1 MLPSRAHLPVKVDK
15 MPSFVY
21 YNGHMSNQVSTI
33 AAGLSVLD
41 MQLLHQLGD
50 RIKRMRKAR
59 RLGTVAMAQQAGISR
74 TTLYAVESG
83 DPNVSMGTYLRVM
96 ACLGIS
102 GELAMVAS
110 DVIQPTQAGT
120 AAGRSHRPRPSV
132 QVIVSTDT
140 TRHQV
145 QDLQS
150 LALHAAAVRLV
161 KGDPVLRDQASR
173 VVTRW
178 LSDDPTNRSA
188 PLWQEWQT
196 ILQTGAFRRASGRS
210 VHAQQ
215 LRQASP
221 LTTVLP
227 AEMRRSILNEIS
239 QLKAG
244 VVLGEPTSAVES

>member
-1 MLPSRAHLPVKVDK
+1 
-15 MPSFVY
+15 
-21 YNGHMSNQVSTI
+21 MSAQTSTTST
-33 AAGLSVLD
+33 GLSVLD
-41 MQLLHQLGD
+41 LQLLHQLGD
-50 RIKRMRKAR
+50 RIKRMRKTR
-59 RLGTVAMAQQAGISR
+59 GLGTVAMAHQVGISR

-110 DVIQPTQAGT
+110 DVMQPAQADT
-120 AAGRSHRPRPSV
+120 AAGRSHRPRPTV
-132 QVIVSTDT
+132 QVTVSTDT

-150 LALHAAAVRLV
+150 LALHGAAVRLV
-161 KGDPVLRDQASR
+161 KADSMLRDQASR
-173 VVTRW
+173 VVQKW
-178 LSDDPTNRSA
+178 LNDDPTSRSA
-188 PLWQEWQT
+188 PLWQEWQM
-196 ILQTGAFRRASGRS
+196 ILKTGSFRRASGRS

-221 LTTVLP
+221 LTTILP
-227 AEMRRSILNEIS
+227 PAMRLSILQEVS

-244 VVLGEPTSAVES
+244 LVLGEPTAAAGS

>member
-1 MLPSRAHLPVKVDK
+1 MSEQLSSPPS
-15 MPSFVY
+15 
-21 YNGHMSNQVSTI
+21 
-33 AAGLSVLD
+33 GLSVLD

-50 RIKRMRKAR
+50 RIKRTRKAR
-59 RLGTVAMAQQAGISR
+59 GLGTVAVARQAGMSR

-83 DPNVSMGTYLRVM
+83 DPNASMGSYLRVM
-96 ACLGIS
+96 ACLGLS

-110 DVIQPTQAGT
+110 DVMQTAQADT
-120 AAGRSHRPRPSV
+120 AAGRSLRPRPVV
-132 QVIVSTDT
+132 QVTVSADT
-140 TRHQV
+140 SRHQV

-161 KGDPVLRDQASR
+161 KADTALRDEACR
-173 VVTRW
+173 VVQKW
-178 LSDDPTNRSA
+178 LDADSGSRSA
-188 PLWQEWQT
+188 PLWREWLQM
-196 ILQTGAFRRASGRS
+196 LQTGAFRRATGRS

-227 AEMRRSILNEIS
+227 AEVRQSILGEVS

-244 VVLGEPTSAVES
+244 VNLGQPQEAGL

>member
-1 MLPSRAHLPVKVDK
+1 MSTLSSPV
-15 MPSFVY
+15 P
-21 YNGHMSNQVSTI
+21 T
-33 AAGLSVLD
+33 GLSVLD

-50 RIKRMRKAR
+50 RIKRVRKAR
-59 RLGTVAMAQQAGISR
+59 GLGTVAVAQQAGMSR
-74 TTLYAVESG
+74 TTLYAVEAG
-83 DPNVSMGTYLRVM
+83 DPNASMGSYLRVM
-96 ACLGIS
+96 ASLGMS

-110 DVIQPTQAGT
+110 GVMQPVQPVQADT
-120 AAGRSHRPRPSV
+120 AAGRSHRPRPAV
-132 QVIVSTDT
+132 QVLVSTDT

-150 LALHAAAVRLV
+150 LALHAAAVRLA
-161 KGDPVLRDQASR
+161 KADASLREQAR
-173 VVTRW
+173 QVVQKW
-178 LSDDPTNRSA
+178 LQDDPTSRSA

-196 ILQTGAFRRASGRS
+196 ILETGAFRRASGRS

-227 AEMRRSILNEIS
+227 PDMRQSILKEVS

-244 VVLGEPTSAVES
+244 LVLGAPTEANAL